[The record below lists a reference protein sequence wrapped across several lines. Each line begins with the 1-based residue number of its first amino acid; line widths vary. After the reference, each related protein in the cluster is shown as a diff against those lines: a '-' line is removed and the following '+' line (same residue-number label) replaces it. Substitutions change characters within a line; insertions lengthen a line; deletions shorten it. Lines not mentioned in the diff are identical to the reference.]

1 MPAGWYYAS
10 GDPAGTVRYWD
21 GELWQGEPVPNPS
34 MPTANASVA
43 PGGYAGWWSRVA
55 ATLIDAVLVGLAVGA
70 VGLFA
75 ALASSVSE
83 TLTWLILIVVGL
95 PVLVACLMLLY
106 WIPGITGQSPGR
118 RVMGYAIVHE
128 RDGKPI
134 GGGAFLGR
142 QLVGSIVNQFCYID
156 YLWPLWDDRNQRI
169 VDKMVSSVAVERPSG
184 KILPIFPDGKPF

>member
-34 MPTANASVA
+34 MPTANASVP